1 MFARSKRKDDDDEIL
16 RKVGG
21 VLSCEIL
28 VFFFLLVNGMY
39 SLVCCAPITESSTV
53 GVELRRAEELST
65 LENRCEVRKS
75 Q

>member
-28 VFFFLLVNGMY
+28 VFFLLVNGMY